1 MEVQS
6 RFELACQAV
15 ANAFR
20 WLFAL
25 SPPLG
30 AEIGQIE
37 GAYAQMQCADIR
49 ARSGCVRHP
58 FFGVDSYAPY
68 RYFDAPALQRHINK
82 VR

>member
-37 GAYAQMQCADIR
+37 GEYAQTLCADIR
-49 ARSGCVRHP
+49 AGSGCARHP
-58 FFGVDSYAPY
+58 FFGVDSEAPY
-68 RYFDAPALQRHINK
+68 RDSGVPALQRHINK
-82 VR
+82 V